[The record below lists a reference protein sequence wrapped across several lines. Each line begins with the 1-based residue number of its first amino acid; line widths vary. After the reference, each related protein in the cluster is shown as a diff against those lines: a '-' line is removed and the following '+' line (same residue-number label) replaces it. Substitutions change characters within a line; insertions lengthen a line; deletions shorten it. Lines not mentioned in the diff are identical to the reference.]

1 VICRPALSLFSSAR
15 DRALWVG
22 EGRKAGDTPNEG
34 RKAGIKKRSGR
45 IKRGKSGLFYWESKK
60 VDTPTARSGG
70 ILASLRT
77 ACRSRSYTRST
88 SVLTLGMPY
97 REQNF
102 HSFVPDVFRRIM
114 ISIMPDPTTWAFPD
128 SI

>member
-60 VDTPTARSGG
+60 GKALTIPTSTRKEAKR
-70 ILASLRT
+70 LQKRKLRT
-77 ACRSRSYTRST
+77 IRGLPIRKTHQNFSGHRSR
-88 SVLTLGMPY
+88 
-97 REQNF
+97 
-102 HSFVPDVFRRIM
+102 I
-114 ISIMPDPTTWAFPD
+114 A
-128 SI
+128 